1 MSGSGHDSPRQAG
14 PQLGG
19 DEQLAA
25 EYAMGLL
32 EGEALLA
39 TRGRMAREPA
49 FAGRVA
55 RWEQR
60 LAPML
65 DDVGAAAPSDELW
78 DRIAREVEDESERV
92 SPVVA
97 MQRRVVLWQ
106 RIAAGS
112 AVAAI
117 TALALLF
124 VPLGPSSGPTPGET
138 PAPMAASQPPLVA
151 SIPIADTPLRIGVT
165 YLPDRAELLVAA
177 DGLAADGVHDHELW
191 LVPPGE
197 GARVRSLG
205 VVAPGAQKRVSLD
218 AQIAQS
224 MQQGAQILLSQ
235 EPIGGA
241 PDKSAPGPVV
251 AQGTLQKI

>member
-1 MSGSGHDSPRQAG
+1 MSASDHTDPNRPG
-14 PQLGG
+14 PQLDG
-19 DEQLAA
+19 DERLAA

-39 TRGRMAREPA
+39 TRGRLAREPA
-49 FAGRVA
+49 FAGLA
-55 RWEQR
+55 AQWEQR

-65 DDVGAAAPSDELW
+65 DDAGAAAPSDHLW
-78 DRIAREVEDESERV
+78 DRIAREVEEQSEQV

-117 TALALLF
+117 AALTLLF
-124 VPLGPSSGPTPGET
+124 VPLGPADD
-138 PAPMAASQPPLVA
+138 PATGDAPNSIAASQPPLVA

-177 DGLAADGVHDHELW
+177 DGLSADGIHDHELW

-197 GARVRSLG
+197 GAQVRSLG
-205 VVAPGAQKRVSLD
+205 VVAPGEQRRVPLD
-218 AQIAQS
+218 PALAAMIHD
-224 MQQGAQILLSQ
+224 GSQ
-235 EPIGGA
+235 MVLTREPLGGKPPEQPA
-241 PDKSAPGPVV
+241 GPVV
-251 AQGTLQKI
+251 AEGAFAAI

>member
-1 MSGSGHDSPRQAG
+1 MSASDHTDPRQPG
-14 PQLGG
+14 PPIDG

-32 EGEALLA
+32 EGEQLLEI
-39 TRGRMAREPA
+39 RGRLAREPA

-65 DDVGAAAPSDELW
+65 DDAGTAAPSDDLW
-78 DRIAREVEDESERV
+78 DRIAHEVEEESEQV

-117 TALALLF
+117 AALTLLF
-124 VPLGPSSGPTPGET
+124 VPLGPANEPVTGEAPSSI
-138 PAPMAASQPPLVA
+138 AASQPPLVA

-177 DGLAADGVHDHELW
+177 DGLTADGIHDHELW

-197 GARVRSLG
+197 GARVQSLG
-205 VVAPGAQKRVSLD
+205 VVAPGEHRRFALD
-218 AQIAQS
+218 PALAAMIED
-224 MQQGAQILLSQ
+224 GSQ
-235 EPIGGA
+235 MVLTREPLGGKP
-241 PDKSAPGPVV
+241 PDEPAGPVV
-251 AQGTLQKI
+251 AEGSFAEI